1 MSAGL
6 LVFMVSGALIGLA
19 LFVLLMAVLPAQH
32 VDLADAVARI
42 GHRQPTSH
50 RDTTA
55 EDRSAK
61 DRLGNWAMKTLPAAA
76 WVRTPRRELAL
87 LQMPLERFYGEK
99 VTLAAIGVVAPPV
112 LVTFFRSIGL
122 GIPYQVTPLL
132 SLGLGAFLFFY
143 PNLDAVDQAKKARAE
158 FRRALG
164 AYVDLV
170 ALERLNGAGTLQ
182 AMESAADI
190 GGSWV
195 FRRLSEDLG
204 RSRWSGVPPWDSL
217 ESLADDLGLP
227 ELDDFAD
234 IMRLSGEQSTA
245 VYGHLRARAESM
257 RSALLADELA
267 QANAVGERL
276 QIPGALLGVI
286 FMALV
291 IAPSLLSMALR
302 T

>member
-6 LVFMVSGALIGLA
+6 IVFIVSGALVGLA
-19 LFVLLMAVLPAQH
+19 LFLLLMAVLPAPH
-32 VDLADAVARI
+32 VDLADAVARV
-42 GHRQPTSH
+42 GHRLPAAH
-50 RDTTA
+50 LDATA
-55 EDRSAK
+55 EERSAK
-61 DRLGNWAMKTLPAAA
+61 DRLGNWAMKNLPAAA

-99 VTLAAIGVVAPPV
+99 VTLAFIGVVAPPL
-112 LVTFFRSIGL
+112 LVTFFRFLGL
-122 GIPYQVTPLL
+122 GIPYQVTPVL

-143 PNLDAVDQAKKARAE
+143 PNLDAVEQAKKARAE

-170 ALERLNGAGTLQ
+170 ALERLNGAGALQ
-182 AMESAADI
+182 AMESAAEI

-195 FRRLSEDLG
+195 FTRLSEDLA

-217 ESLADDLGLP
+217 ETLADDLGLP

-257 RSALLADELA
+257 RSAILADELA
-267 QANAVGERL
+267 QANALGERL

-291 IAPSLLSMALR
+291 IAPALLSMALG

>member
-1 MSAGL
+1 MSATV
-6 LVFMVSGALIGLA
+6 LVLAVCGTLVGLA
-19 LFVLLMAVLPAQH
+19 LFMLVMALLPAPH
-32 VDLADAVARI
+32 VDLADAVARV
-42 GHRQPTSH
+42 GHRPTP
-50 RDTTA
+50 RPEAPGA
-55 EDRSAK
+55 ERNAT
-61 DRLGNWAMKTLPAAA
+61 DRLGNWAMKNLPAAA

-99 VTLAAIGVVAPPV
+99 VTLAFIGVVAPPL
-112 LVTFFRSIGL
+112 LVTFFRAIGL
-122 GIPYQVTPLL
+122 GIPYQVTPVLA
-132 SLGLGAFLFFY
+132 LGLGVFLFFY
-143 PNLDAVDQAKKARAE
+143 PNLDAVEQAKKARAE

-170 ALERLNGAGTLQ
+170 ALERLNGAGALQ
-182 AMESAADI
+182 AMESAAQI
-190 GGSWV
+190 GSSWV
-195 FRRLSEDLG
+195 FARLAEDLA

-217 ESLADDLGLP
+217 ETLADDLGLP

-267 QANAVGERL
+267 QANALGERL

-291 IAPSLLSMALR
+291 IAPALLSMA
-302 T
+302 TGT